1 MNIDY
6 FLNRINRFFFNMD
19 SYCDLREVGS
29 DVLRIIW
36 FDDCLMRI
44 SYVIKLHDILLVL
57 SYMSFGIN
65 ISNTSR
71 TRSFKNIKYQ
81 TSLLHKILRK
91 YHALY
96 IFTIYLLTIRINVIS
111 CLFLWSLKDFSPNIQ
126 SGFIVSVI
134 RLHGHLARV
143 SCFKTTVAS
152 LYK

>member
-19 SYCDLREVGS
+19 SYYDLREVGS

-65 ISNTSR
+65 ISNTS
-71 TRSFKNIKYQ
+71 
-81 TSLLHKILRK
+81 
-91 YHALY
+91 
-96 IFTIYLLTIRINVIS
+96 
-111 CLFLWSLKDFSPNIQ
+111 
-126 SGFIVSVI
+126 
-134 RLHGHLARV
+134 
-143 SCFKTTVAS
+143 
-152 LYK
+152 